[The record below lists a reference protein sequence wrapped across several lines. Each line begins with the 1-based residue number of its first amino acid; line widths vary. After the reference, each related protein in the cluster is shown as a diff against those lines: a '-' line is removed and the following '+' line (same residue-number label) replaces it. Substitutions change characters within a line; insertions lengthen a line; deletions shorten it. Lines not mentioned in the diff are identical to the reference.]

1 MEKVVLM
8 AESFFDSV
16 RNGLK
21 AYIQQM
27 LAATA
32 ATLTLA
38 AAMAIIFPNVGFKAA
53 FNVLGGGM
61 GLPFGMGDN
70 NQLSLRLSGTDF
82 YGGVVRNTNRV
93 ARSGG

>member
-1 MEKVVLM
+1 
-8 AESFFDSV
+8 
-16 RNGLK
+16 
-21 AYIQQM
+21 
-27 LAATA
+27 
-32 ATLTLA
+32 
-38 AAMAIIFPNVGFKAA
+38 
-53 FNVLGGGM
+53 M